1 MTERLHLIE
10 DIALIK
16 LYRTSQNVQ
25 YIGELYRRY
34 AHLMFGVCMK
44 YLKNREDSEDAVME
58 IFEKLHLDLKK
69 SEVEHPK
76 SWLYMVAR
84 NHCLMRLRKAGLAV
98 EYPEELPN
106 TPLHGSPYGQYSDDT
121 EEFDDKERLIQ
132 ILEMSVHLLKPE
144 QKLCIE
150 MFYLK
155 DKSYKDILKETNFTL
170 NEIKSHIQNGKLN
183 LKKMMTR

>member
-1 MTERLHLIE
+1 MTERLNIIE

-16 LYRTSQNVQ
+16 LYRTSHDAR

-34 AHLMFGVCMK
+34 AHLIFGVCVK

-98 EYPEELPN
+98 EYPEDLPN
-106 TPLHGSPYGQYSDDT
+106 TPQYNDDD
-121 EEFDDKERLIQ
+121 EEDFEDKERLIQ

-144 QKLCIE
+144 QKTCIE
-150 MFYLK
+150 LFYLK
-155 DKSYKDILKETNFTL
+155 DKSYKDIVKETHFSL

-183 LKKMMTR
+183 LKKMILK

>member
-1 MTERLHLIE
+1 MPERLHLIE
-10 DIALIK
+10 DIALLK

-34 AHLMFGVCMK
+34 AHLILGVCMK

-69 SEVEHPK
+69 NEVEHPK

-98 EYPEELPN
+98 EYPEELPH
-106 TPLHGSPYGQYSDDT
+106 TPLHGSPYGQYND
-121 EEFDDKERLIQ
+121 ENEGFEDKEKLIQ
-132 ILEMSVHLLKPE
+132 MLEKSVNHLKNE

-150 MFYLK
+150 LFYLK
-155 DKSYKDILKETNFTL
+155 DKSYKDIVKETGFSL
-170 NEIKSHIQNGKLN
+170 NEIKSHVQNGKAN
-183 LKKMMTR
+183 LKKMMLK